1 MSDSAKWYVIHTYSG
16 YENAVK
22 TAAVVW
28 DAAFVL
34 SQSVYAMK
42 AKS

>member
-1 MSDSAKWYVIHTYSG
+1 MQKEILA
-16 YENAVK
+16 ENAVK
-22 TAAVVW
+22 VATTVW